1 MRIYALH
8 ALVVLAMAWLL
19 VGCNHN
25 TPFFEDKVSFEHHN
39 WPLERK
45 LHYSIET
52 QPKYTYNLVG
62 IIATN
67 AAYRAPFLKLDVLCN
82 FPSGK
87 LLYRSLDFNR
97 KKGRRQATTYDTIM
111 LRPGLSVQQAG
122 VLEVELSIQ
131 SQYLNNEGIESMQF
145 MVLRQ

>member
-1 MRIYALH
+1 MRISALH
-8 ALVVLAMAWLL
+8 ALVVLAWLL
-19 VGCNHN
+19 VGCDHN
-25 TPFFEDKVSFEHHN
+25 TPFFEEEVIFENDN
-39 WPLERK
+39 WALTRK

-52 QPKYTYNLVG
+52 QPNYTYNLVG

-67 AAYRAPFLKLDVLCN
+67 AAYRAPFLKLDVLCH

-97 KKGRRQATTYDTIM
+97 KKSHGQATIYDTIV

-122 VLEVELSIQ
+122 LLEVDLSIQ
-131 SQYLNNEGIESMQF
+131 SQYVNNEGIESMQF
-145 MVLRQ
+145 RVLRQ